1 MLISRFLTSK
11 NFNNKNKKYI
21 SENFFKKRI
30 LKILLL
36 ILTSIFIVFNLNKIQ
51 IDSKFKY
58 LNEILIKNGFF
69 IKNIEIVGA
78 KNLKKDHIF
87 NVISHYSNINI
98 FNINIQ
104 NIYDEIKSNTWIKQ
118 ASIEIIYPNT
128 IKILLKEKEPIA
140 IWQNKYGNNL
150 ITKDGDV
157 ILEENFDNFKNYLPI
172 IIGKNAHK
180 KIYSILKILN
190 SNGRLVK
197 KIWSLTFV
205 NERRWDIHFD
215 QGLTIRLPKKNIK
228 KAWDK
233 IVFLDKNFDI
243 LNLSLTEIDLRNN
256 DQILGKIDID
266 KKLIFKKKNT

>member
-1 MLISRFLTSK
+1 MLVSRFLINK
-11 NFNNKNKKYI
+11 NFNNKDKKYI
-21 SENFFKKRI
+21 SEKFLNRKI
-30 LKILLL
+30 LKVLLL
-36 ILTSIFIVFNLNKIQ
+36 ILTSLFLIFNLNKIQ
-51 IDSKFKY
+51 IESKFKY
-58 LNEILIKNGFF
+58 LNKILIENGFF

-87 NVISHYSNINI
+87 DVISHHSDINI

-104 NIYDEIKSNTWIKQ
+104 DIYNEIKSNTWIKE
-118 ASIEIIYPNT
+118 ASIEIIYPNS
-128 IKILLKEKEPIA
+128 IKILLKEKEPVA
-140 IWQNKYGNNL
+140 IWQNKYGNKL

-190 SNGRLVK
+190 SNERLVK

-205 NERRWDIHFD
+205 NERRWDIHFN

-256 DQILGKIDID
+256 NQILGKIDID
-266 KKLIFKKKNT
+266 KKLIFKKKNS